1 MLIQQGAA
9 VALAATLCAI
19 KPDSINKLW
28 PEVNTKWH
36 KLFQCRLFELEDRG
50 GNTEKSEYEWS
61 DMYCIVLTSE
71 TPVTPVPTHHD

>member
-1 MLIQQGAA
+1 M
-9 VALAATLCAI
+9 ALAATLCAI

-36 KLFQCRLFELEDRG
+36 KLFHFQCRLFELEEREG
-50 GNTEKSEYEWS
+50 KTEKSEYEWS
-61 DMYCIVLTSE
+61 DIVLTSE